1 MGDVRKLKGEFRRE
15 KCDRVKVNGEWIRV
29 IGVKGS

>member
-15 KCDRVKVNGEWIRV
+15 KCERVKVNGEVRV
-29 IGVKGS
+29 LGFRV